1 MRRIED
7 SDSSDSSSCSVEKT
21 NPWEESSAK
30 KSDKKIIQKNVKNS
44 KKVRRRIVE
53 CDDASESSEEY
64 FSNSD
69 IPTAVVT
76 SKQQKKKNKL
86 SEKSYNSNYIEENG
100 VQDNSISGDES
111 SSIQTNHE
119 TLDKSE
125 EDEHN
130 SEEVI
135 QIRTQGLP
143 QQMKRV

>member
-30 KSDKKIIQKNVKNS
+30 KSDEKIIQKNVKNS
-44 KKVRRRIVE
+44 KKVRRPIVE

-111 SSIQTNHE
+111 SSNQTNHE